1 MNHLVNIIVIKNV
14 GGLSGW
20 QRFALKY
27 NVKYNYKLK
36 NLKICK
42 ISNCYPIMKIIWSI
56 IYNLLFIVIIKSF
69 IKIKWSIK
77 QFFNDF
83 ALNKTFQLV
92 RCNDFNGKKWLISYR
107 IVKKKSVLIFILSTS
122 YKYVEVESATK
133 LLAKGVGSLI
143 SALKCESLTL
153 EQPLGD
159 DVEHGYLNRRSVC
172 LGSSGFSSIHLQHI
186 QTWTS
191 L

>member
-1 MNHLVNIIVIKNV
+1 MNHLVNIIEIKNV

-107 IVKKKSVLIFILSTS
+107 IVKKKIGSHIYPEYFLQICRG
-122 YKYVEVESATK
+122 
-133 LLAKGVGSLI
+133 GVCYQAS
-143 SALKCESLTL
+143 CERGRFT
-153 EQPLGD
+153 
-159 DVEHGYLNRRSVC
+159 Y
-172 LGSSGFSSIHLQHI
+172 
-186 QTWTS
+186 
-191 L
+191 